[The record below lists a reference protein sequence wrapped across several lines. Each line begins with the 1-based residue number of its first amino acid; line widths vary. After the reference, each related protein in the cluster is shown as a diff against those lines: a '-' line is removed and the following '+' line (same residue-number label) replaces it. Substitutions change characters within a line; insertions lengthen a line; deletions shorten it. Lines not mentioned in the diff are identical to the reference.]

1 MSVELCGHCLARD
14 LVCLGDCASN
24 TPDQN
29 PWQGANVFERLHR
42 QGRTLRE
49 APASVPECQGGSA
62 GSGLREAPV
71 TVPQC
76 QGGCAG
82 SALRETLVTV
92 PECQGGCAGGTSGQA
107 PEGELVAK
115 WCARREGVKTPT

>member
-42 QGRTLRE
+42 QGR
-49 APASVPECQGGSA
+49 
-62 GSGLREAPV
+62 
-71 TVPQC
+71 
-76 QGGCAG
+76 
-82 SALRETLVTV
+82 ALRETPASV